1 MFLTPPVEMICPSL
15 FAALLSALLVV
26 PSSGITITQTSQ
38 LTTLTYDYIII
49 GGVSRSSPSEI
60 QEFHENIYQPV
71 PLDLSSRTAW
81 QKIQKSLC
89 WFWKRA
95 WGKAI
100 NDGDH
105 NSAILIY
112 RFLVMKESLPPL
124 HRSLHQR

>member
-71 PLDLSSRTAW
+71 PLDLSSRTA
-81 QKIQKSLC
+81 
-89 WFWKRA
+89 
-95 WGKAI
+95 
-100 NDGDH
+100 
-105 NSAILIY
+105 
-112 RFLVMKESLPPL
+112 
-124 HRSLHQR
+124 